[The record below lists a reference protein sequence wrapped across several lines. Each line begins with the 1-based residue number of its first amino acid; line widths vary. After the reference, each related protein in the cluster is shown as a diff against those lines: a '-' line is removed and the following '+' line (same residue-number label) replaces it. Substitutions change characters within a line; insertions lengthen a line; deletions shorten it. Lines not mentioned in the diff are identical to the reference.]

1 MQMLH
6 PKPNTAISMRHRLL
20 YWSPRM
26 ILPDPLHVIFLGFGR
41 DFVGSFIKLLVLC
54 GVFVGS
60 NWDEKMECA
69 FQAFHLWAKQ
79 NKFSVSILN
88 FGIKQPA
95 KYETVHGKAS
105 DIKLMISW
113 VAELSLQFMGEDA
126 DLLRA
131 AAYCLAE

>member
-1 MQMLH
+1 
-6 PKPNTAISMRHRLL
+6 
-20 YWSPRM
+20 M

-41 DFVGSFIKLLVLC
+41 DFVGSFIELLVLG
-54 GVFVGS
+54 GVFAGS
-60 NWDEKMECA
+60 NWDEKMDCA

-105 DIKLMISW
+105 DIKLMIAWLAEVSLHFTGEHADILE
-113 VAELSLQFMGEDA
+113 VAAF
-126 DLLRA
+126 
-131 AAYCLAE
+131 CLAE